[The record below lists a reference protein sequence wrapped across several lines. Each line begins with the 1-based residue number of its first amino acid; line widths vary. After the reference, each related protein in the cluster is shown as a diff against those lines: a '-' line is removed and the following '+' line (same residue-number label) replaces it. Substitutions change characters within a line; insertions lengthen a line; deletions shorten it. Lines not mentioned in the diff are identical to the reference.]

1 MNVHMP
7 ERLRSRRSGTRM
19 RQVLMTAFQPDWR
32 LPARLPAMLHAAGC
46 EVTAFAPLNSHA
58 RRSGYVR
65 RYMAAP
71 SDTNEYFDAL
81 CLHLESDADRYT
93 WVLPATDADVR
104 GLYAR
109 RHEAW
114 AAEVFPANAASP
126 DANAVVSKL
135 HFAKLLDR
143 LGVATPRSRAVRSAE
158 EAQAAALEIGF
169 PVILKPSEGW
179 AGSGTM
185 RADNVAGVARAFTRA
200 TGQGEVIV
208 QRFHTGRVGSA
219 MAVYC
224 GGYLNGWVTAYKLLT
239 FPGPYSP
246 SCYRVFR
253 PLPAIEPPLRAIG
266 KTLGLHGVMGF
277 DFIEEAETGA
287 ITFLELNPRPGAIA
301 YTFAATGVSPE
312 EMLGGLIG
320 HAAPAVAPQPAVDI
334 SLPLFPQ
341 DLVRGI
347 QQSDWLSLIS
357 FVTAPREWRDVPW
370 REPRLLAAELRTLF
384 WHARDRLLR

>member
-1 MNVHMP
+1 MKVHMP
-7 ERLRSRRSGTRM
+7 ERLRSRRSGARM

-46 EVTAFAPLNSHA
+46 EVTAFVPIDSLA

-65 RYMAAP
+65 RYVTAP
-71 SDTNEYFDAL
+71 GTIDEYIEAL
-81 CLHLESDADRYT
+81 RLHLESDADRYT

-104 GLYAR
+104 GLFAR
-109 RHEAW
+109 RHEPW

-126 DANAVVSKL
+126 DVKAVISKL
-135 HFAKLLDR
+135 HFAQLLDR
-143 LGVATPRSRAVRSAE
+143 IGVATPRSRAVRSAR
-158 EAQAAALEIGF
+158 EAQDAALEIGF

-185 RADNVAGVARAFTRA
+185 RADTVAAVARAFTRA

-219 MAVYC
+219 MAVFC

-246 SCYRVFR
+246 SSYRVFR

-266 KTLGLHGVMGF
+266 RALGLHGVMGV
-277 DFIEEAETGA
+277 DFIEDAETGA

-312 EMLGGLIG
+312 QLLGGLIG
-320 HAAPAVAPQPAVDI
+320 HAAPAVTPQPAADI

-347 QQSDWLSLIS
+347 QQGDWLSLIR
-357 FVTAPREWRDVPW
+357 FATAPTEWRDVPW
-370 REPRLLAAELRTLF
+370 REPRLLAAELRELF
-384 WHARDRLLR
+384 WHARDRLMR

>member
-1 MNVHMP
+1 MTLHVP
-7 ERLRSRRSGTRM
+7 ERLRSRRSGARM

-32 LPARLPAMLHAAGC
+32 LPARLPAILHAAGC
-46 EVTAFAPLNSHA
+46 EVTAFVPSDSLA

-65 RYMAAP
+65 RYIPAP
-71 SDTNEYFDAL
+71 HDIGEYFDAL
-81 CLHLESDADRYT
+81 RAHLESDADRYT

-109 RHEAW
+109 RHEPW
-114 AAEVFPANAASP
+114 AAEIFPANAASP
-126 DANAVVSKL
+126 DADAVVSKV
-135 HFAKLLDR
+135 HFGRLLER
-143 LGVATPRSRAVRSAE
+143 IGVATPRSRVVRSSD

-185 RADNVAGVARAFTRA
+185 RADDATGVARAYTRA

-208 QRFHTGRVGSA
+208 QRYHLGQVGSA
-219 MAVYC
+219 MAVFC

-253 PLPAIEPPLRAIG
+253 RLPAIEPPLRAIG
-266 KTLGLHGVMGF
+266 KALGLHGVMSL
-277 DFIEEAETGA
+277 DFIEDGETGS

-301 YTFAATGVSPE
+301 YTFAAAGVSPE
-312 EMLGGLIG
+312 QILGGLIG
-320 HAAPAVAPQPAVDI
+320 HAAPAVTPQAAVDI

-347 QQSDWLSLIS
+347 QQGDWLSLVR
-357 FVTAPREWRDVPW
+357 FVLAPDEWRDIPW
-370 REPRLLAAELRTLF
+370 REPRLLGAELREIF